1 MGTSVEHRQ
10 EKRYRLA
17 AAVSF
22 SWETTD
28 RVVGQGH
35 GLTRDCSIS
44 GAFVITSDH
53 SPVGSIVQMEVTLPP
68 LQAAGH
74 GARLKTNGRVV
85 RSEPQGFAMVDMG
98 LSSRLQAAEERIRTR
113 LMRGENPGEGGS
125 PLLA

>member
-1 MGTSVEHRQ
+1 MGQTVEHRQ

-28 RVVGQGH
+28 HAVSQGQ

-53 SPVGSIVQMEVTLPP
+53 LPVGSIVQMEVTLPP

-85 RSEPQGFAMVDMG
+85 RSEPQGFAVVDMG
-98 LSSRLQAAEERIRTR
+98 LSSRLQAAEKKIRTR
-113 LMRGENPGEGGS
+113 LMRGGNPGERGS
-125 PLLA
+125 LLLV